1 MMIDS
6 SDKINP
12 KNSNIP
18 SSPFREHGDIGV
30 HEQQSSIGDEVIR
43 SSSPLKSTTHGGAQS
58 FTGNPSAVFDLSSP
72 IRKRPSPPPVAQSPI
87 SRTNGSSPIK
97 DASPCLP
104 LNSGTDIDDQVD
116 DDYDDMIISQ
126 VSVARETV
134 SDPFTSELDP
144 QPATNRES
152 VVLSSD
158 EGLIADDKSTR
169 KTRNETK
176 AVLRDLGLSDSSSE
190 EEEIIPATESVVIQ
204 SSSQPRD
211 TVQKSSNN
219 LVDQIAPSSSA
230 PPETTSSS
238 KRRKPPASQQKEQER
253 EAKRAKK
260 EAAQKE
266 REARKA
272 LEEANK
278 DKTKTKTSAVK
289 EIIVEMDHLFHDTPN
304 GAIIRESLDEIGAEI
319 RKWNRTLDGVN
330 LIRFL
335 RKVQAEYDYE
345 LQMYQPLE
353 KVEIREDNKAIII
366 VSGEMFAEIVN
377 GGLVMANIHLDE
389 IRKLLPNKHIVYIIE
404 NLQAVLKRTANET
417 NREYANRVRELMDE
431 NQGSQ
436 QQPRQARRT
445 NSKSKNGVK
454 VDELQVDQFLLDFQF
469 THGFKVIQTASQQE
483 TADWVV
489 DLVPEV
495 GSAPY
500 KSAKLLTNEMFDVGN
515 ITSGKTIQDTFAK
528 SLEKIKY
535 VTPSISQSVSKY
547 YGNPCKFTSNLSR
560 RGKSALEGLRT
571 SSNGKAVNKALAKS
585 IADIFLC
592 KDPDQFLAQN

>member
-1 MMIDS
+1 MMIES

-12 KNSNIP
+12 KNIP
-18 SSPFREHGDIGV
+18 SSPFREYGGISVDRRR
-30 HEQQSSIGDEVIR
+30 SIGDEVIR
-43 SSSPLKSTTHGGAQS
+43 SSSPLKSTRYGGAQS
-58 FTGNPSAVFDLSSP
+58 FTGNPSDVFDLSSP
-72 IRKRPSPPPVAQSPI
+72 VRAPSSSP
-87 SRTNGSSPIK
+87 RNASSPIR
-97 DASPCLP
+97 DASLGIP

-116 DDYDDMIISQ
+116 NDYDDMIISQ
-126 VSVARETV
+126 VSVAGATE
-134 SDPFTSELDP
+134 SDPFISDLGP

-158 EGLIADDKSTR
+158 EVLIADDPIR
-169 KTRNETK
+169 RTRNETK
-176 AVLRDLGLSDSSSE
+176 AVLRDLGLSDSSGDDGTN
-190 EEEIIPATESVVIQ
+190 IPATGTVVIQ
-204 SSSQPRD
+204 SSSQPRN
-211 TVQKSSNN
+211 TAQRSTSN
-219 LVDQIAPSSSA
+219 LVDEIAPSSSA
-230 PPETTSSS
+230 PPETDSSSS
-238 KRRKPPASQQKEQER
+238 KRRKVPASQQKEQER

-266 REARKA
+266 KAARKA

-304 GAIIRESLDEIGAEI
+304 GEIIRSSLDEIGAET
-319 RKWNRTLDGVN
+319 RKWNKVLDGVN
-330 LIRFL
+330 LIRFF

-353 KVEIREDNKAIII
+353 KVEVREDNKGIII

-431 NQGSQ
+431 NQSSQ
-436 QQPRQARRT
+436 QPPRQARRT

-454 VDELQVDQFLLDFQF
+454 VDEQQVEQFLLDFQF

-483 TADWVV
+483 TADWVL

-547 YGNPCKFTSNLSR
+547 YGNPCKFTTNLSR

-571 SSNGKAVNKALAKS
+571 TSNGKAVNKALAKS
-585 IADIFLC
+585 ITDIFLC